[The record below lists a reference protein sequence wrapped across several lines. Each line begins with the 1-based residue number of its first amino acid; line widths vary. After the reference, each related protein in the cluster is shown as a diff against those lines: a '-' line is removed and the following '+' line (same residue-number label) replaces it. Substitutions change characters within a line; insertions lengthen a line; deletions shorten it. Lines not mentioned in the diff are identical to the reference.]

1 MPLTSLLI
9 SSCLSGAERAVA
21 LIMVEVWL
29 SVSFFIQ
36 RCPATMLQTFMED
49 TRQDSTSAK
58 SNPIYFCK
66 CESLENTSYDV
77 HVSYLK
83 GQIGVLL
90 FLPHL
95 EAGQVGVFELQAVL
109 LFEILGN
116 GALHSLSI
124 LELQRKSAE
133 MCRK

>member
-1 MPLTSLLI
+1 MPIQIKFI
-9 SSCLSGAERAVA
+9 SVHEKA
-21 LIMVEVWL
+21 W
-29 SVSFFIQ
+29 
-36 RCPATMLQTFMED
+36 
-49 TRQDSTSAK
+49 
-58 SNPIYFCK
+58 N
-66 CESLENTSYDV
+66 DV

-116 GALHSLSI
+116 SALHSLSI

>member
-1 MPLTSLLI
+1 MPSQIKFI
-9 SSCLSGAERAVA
+9 SVHEKA
-21 LIMVEVWL
+21 W
-29 SVSFFIQ
+29 
-36 RCPATMLQTFMED
+36 
-49 TRQDSTSAK
+49 
-58 SNPIYFCK
+58 N
-66 CESLENTSYDV
+66 DV

-116 GALHSLSI
+116 SALHSLSI

-133 MCRK
+133 MYRK

>member
-1 MPLTSLLI
+1 
-9 SSCLSGAERAVA
+9 
-21 LIMVEVWL
+21 
-29 SVSFFIQ
+29 
-36 RCPATMLQTFMED
+36 MLQTFMED
-49 TRQDSTSAK
+49 TRQDSRSAK
-58 SNPIYFCK
+58 SNQIYFCT

-77 HVSYLK
+77 HISYLK

-124 LELQRKSAE
+124 LKLQRKSAE